1 MIRPRRNPRIVLLAL
16 IPVLCLVAVGV
27 YYLPPVH
34 ERLAWRVDNLVAEI
48 KYAINPPE
56 EVVFV
61 PQGQVAST
69 PVGTLNFPTPIP
81 SATPTAS
88 PTATITQPGPTLPPA
103 PTDPPTPTP
112 TSIPAQVRL
121 VGVRHEYQKWN
132 NCGPATLS
140 MALSF
145 WGWPGDQLE
154 AAAFLKPNDRDK
166 NVMPYEMESFVDQL
180 PDLEALVRVG
190 GDLDLLR
197 RLLAAGF
204 PVVVEKGF
212 EGETF
217 DGWMGHY
224 GLITGY
230 DDAQAS
236 FWVFDSYV
244 GPSTDFLIPYAEVLY
259 HWQAFNDI
267 YLVIYPPEREAEVL
281 AILGPQADEIENY
294 RYAAQKASDE
304 IYTSTGRD
312 QYFAWFNRATNLV
325 QLQDYA
331 GAADAYDQAFALYPS
346 IPEEQRPWRMFW
358 YQTGP
363 YFAYFYTGRY
373 YDVIN
378 LATTTLTAA
387 NEPALEESFYWR
399 AMAKLALG
407 DTDGAIADFRTSL
420 EWHPGFEPS
429 TYQLGLLGV
438 TP

>member
-1 MIRPRRNPRIVLLAL
+1 MQPRRKPKIYLLAL
-16 IPVLCLVAVGV
+16 IPVLCLLGVGV

-34 ERLAWRVDNLVAEI
+34 QRLAWRLDNLLAEI
-48 KYAINPPE
+48 KYALNPPE

-69 PVGTLNFPTPIP
+69 PVASLALPTLAPSPTPTT
-81 SATPTAS
+81 TPTA
-88 PTATITQPGPTLPPA
+88 TLTQPGPTFTPLP
-103 PTDPPTPTP
+103 TETPTPTP
-112 TSIPAQVRL
+112 TAIPAQVRL
-121 VGVRHEYQKWN
+121 GGVRHEYQKWN

-145 WGWPGDQLE
+145 WGWPGDQIE

-197 RLLAAGF
+197 RLVAAGF

-212 EGETF
+212 EGEGF

-224 GLITGY
+224 GVITGY
-230 DDAQAS
+230 DDALAS
-236 FWVFDSYV
+236 FWVFDSYI
-244 GPSTDFLIPYAEVLY
+244 GPATDFLIPYADVLAN
-259 HWQAFNDI
+259 WRAFNYI
-267 YLVIYPPEREAEVL
+267 YLVIYPPDREAEVL
-281 AILGPQADEIENY
+281 AILGPQADETENY

-304 IYTSTGRD
+304 IFASSGRE
-312 QYFAWFNRATNLV
+312 QYFAWYNRGTNLML
-325 QLQDYA
+325 LQDYA
-331 GAADAYDQAFALYPS
+331 GAAEAYDQAFALYPS

-399 AMAKLALG
+399 GMAELALG
-407 DTDGAIADFRTSL
+407 DTNSAITDFHTSL
-420 EWHPGFEPS
+420 EWHPGFEPAL
-429 TYQLGLLGV
+429 YQLGLLGV
-438 TP
+438 AP